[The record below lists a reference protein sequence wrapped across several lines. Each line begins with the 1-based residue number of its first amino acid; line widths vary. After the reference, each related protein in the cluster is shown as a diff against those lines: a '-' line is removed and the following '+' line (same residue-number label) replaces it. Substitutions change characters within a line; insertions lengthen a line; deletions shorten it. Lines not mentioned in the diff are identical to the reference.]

1 MGLKRSSAGGR
12 LSAMPAA
19 ARSRRPDR
27 RQRPGRAPAWSRY
40 RGNAP
45 RHLIAIARD
54 LQSRALRELHEH
66 GFEGVRPGFTP
77 LLTRLWHESRP
88 LTSLAG
94 ELAISAQAC
103 SQLVGHVEAAGYL
116 ERRPNPDDGRSRV
129 ARLTPRGRALIEE
142 SVQIL
147 LACDREYATHVGASA
162 YQRFTVALAA
172 LYRGLGLP
180 VHADSTLIARAG
192 RSAGVLP
199 VIANR
204 IEQQLMET
212 AIARGHVG
220 LKLSHGA
227 VLQHIGPE
235 GARIHE
241 IARIHRVSRQATHA
255 TARELEALG
264 YVRRRADARDRRGGA
279 LALTERGAKLI
290 ADSVA
295 AIDALEGSF
304 RAILGERRFALV
316 ERVAN
321 DLYHAL
327 ALSANAPA
335 AGAALDIEQ
344 LAARLRGQLGAAD
357 AARLAALL

>member
-1 MGLKRSSAGGR
+1 
-12 LSAMPAA
+12 MPATA
-19 ARSRRPDR
+19 PRRRERAR
-27 RQRPGRAPAWSRY
+27 AWSRY

-45 RHLIAIARD
+45 RHLIGIARD
-54 LQSRALRELHEH
+54 LQSRALRELHER
-66 GFEGVRPGFTP
+66 GFEGVRPSFTP
-77 LLTRLWHESRP
+77 LLARLWQEARP

-116 ERRPNPDDGRSRV
+116 ERRKNPDDGRSRV
-129 ARLTPRGRALIEE
+129 VRLTPRGRALIEE

-147 LACDREYATHVGASA
+147 LACDREYAAHVGVGA
-162 YQRFTVALAA
+162 YQRFTTALAA

-180 VHADSTLIARAG
+180 VHADSTLIARGG
-192 RSAGVLP
+192 RSSGVLP
-199 VIANR
+199 VIANH
-204 IEQQLMET
+204 IEQQLLET
-212 AIARGHVG
+212 AIARGHAG
-220 LKLSHGA
+220 LKMSHGA
-227 VLQHIGPE
+227 VLQHIGPD

-255 TARELEALG
+255 TARELESLG
-264 YVRRRADARDRRGGA
+264 YVRRRSDPRDRRGGA

-304 RAILGERRFALV
+304 RAILGERRFTLV
-316 ERVAN
+316 DRVAS
-321 DLYHAL
+321 DLFTAL
-327 ALSANAPA
+327 ALGTRAPA
-335 AGAALDIEQ
+335 AGDAFDIEQ
-344 LAARLRGQLGAAD
+344 LAERLRGQLGAAD

>member
-1 MGLKRSSAGGR
+1 
-12 LSAMPAA
+12 MPATA
-19 ARSRRPDR
+19 PRRR
-27 RQRPGRAPAWSRY
+27 ERAPTSARTSARWSRY

-45 RHLIAIARD
+45 RHLIGIARD
-54 LQSRALRELHEH
+54 LQSRALRALHER
-66 GFEGVRPGFTP
+66 GFEGVRPSFTP
-77 LLTRLWHESRP
+77 LLARLWQEARP
-88 LTSLAG
+88 LTSLAS

-116 ERRPNPDDGRSRV
+116 ERRKNPDDGRSRV

-147 LACDREYATHVGASA
+147 LACDREYAELVGAGA
-162 YQRFTVALAA
+162 YQRFTTALAA

-180 VHADSTLIARAG
+180 VHADSSLIARGG

-199 VIANR
+199 VIASR
-204 IEQQLMET
+204 IEQQLLET
-212 AIARGHVG
+212 AIAHGHAG
-220 LKLSHGA
+220 LKMSHGA

-241 IARIHRVSRQATHA
+241 IARIQGVSRQATHA

-264 YVRRRADARDRRGGA
+264 YVQRRAGA
-279 LALTERGAKLI
+279 LALTARGAELI

-304 RAILGERRFALV
+304 RAILGERRFAHV
-316 ERVAN
+316 ERVAS
-321 DLYHAL
+321 DLYGAL
-327 ALSANAPA
+327 ALGASAPA

>member
-1 MGLKRSSAGGR
+1 
-12 LSAMPAA
+12 MPATA
-19 ARSRRPDR
+19 PRRRD
-27 RQRPGRAPAWSRY
+27 RAPSRERWSRY

-45 RHLIAIARD
+45 RHLIGIARD
-54 LQSRALRELHEH
+54 LQSRALRALHER
-66 GFEGVRPGFTP
+66 GFEGVRPSFTP
-77 LLTRLWHESRP
+77 LLARLWQEARP
-88 LTSLAG
+88 LTSLAS

-116 ERRPNPDDGRSRV
+116 ERRKNPDDGRSRV

-147 LACDREYATHVGASA
+147 LACDREYAEHVGAGA
-162 YQRFTVALAA
+162 YQRFTTALAA

-180 VHADSTLIARAG
+180 VHADSTLIARGG
-192 RSAGVLP
+192 RSSGVLP
-199 VIANR
+199 VIANH
-204 IEQQLMET
+204 IEQQLLET
-212 AIARGHVG
+212 AIARGHAG
-220 LKLSHGA
+220 LKMAHGA
-227 VLQHIGPE
+227 VLQHIGSE

-264 YVRRRADARDRRGGA
+264 YVRRRSDPRDRRGGA
-279 LALTERGAKLI
+279 LTLTTRGAVLI

-316 ERVAN
+316 DRVAS
-321 DLYHAL
+321 DLYTAL
-327 ALSANAPA
+327 ALGARASA
-335 AGAALDIEQ
+335 AGAAFDIEQ

>member
-1 MGLKRSSAGGR
+1 MSPVARPRRSQA
-12 LSAMPAA
+12 
-19 ARSRRPDR
+19 
-27 RQRPGRAPAWSRY
+27 RAPAWSRY

-54 LQSRALRELHEH
+54 LQTRALRELHER
-66 GFEGVRPGFTP
+66 GFEGVRPSFTP
-77 LLTRLWHESRP
+77 LLTRLWQAPRP
-88 LTSLAG
+88 LTALAA

-116 ERRPNPDDGRSRV
+116 ERRRNPDDARSRV
-129 ARLTPRGRALIEE
+129 ARLTPRGRALVEE

-147 LACDREYATHVGASA
+147 LACDREYASHVGAGA
-162 YQRFTVALAA
+162 YQRFTTALAV

-180 VHADSTLIARAG
+180 VHADSTLIARGG

-199 VIANR
+199 VIASH
-204 IEQQLMET
+204 IEQQLLDT
-212 AIARGHVG
+212 AIARGHAG
-220 LKLSHGA
+220 LKMSHGA
-227 VLQHIGPE
+227 VLQHLGPH

-241 IARIHRVSRQATHA
+241 IARIQRVSRQATHA

-264 YVRRRADARDRRGGA
+264 YVRRRTDTRDRRGGA
-279 LALTERGAKLI
+279 LALTERGARLI

-316 ERVAN
+316 ERVAS
-321 DLYHAL
+321 DLYASL
-327 ALSANAPA
+327 ALGASAPA

-344 LAARLRGQLGAAD
+344 LAERLRGQLGAAD

>member
-1 MGLKRSSAGGR
+1 
-12 LSAMPAA
+12 MPPT
-19 ARSRRPDR
+19 ARSRRR
-27 RQRPGRAPAWSRY
+27 NGRPPAWSRY

-54 LQSRALRELHEH
+54 LQQRALRALLER

-77 LLTRLWHESRP
+77 LLTRLWHADRA
-88 LTSLAG
+88 LTMLAG
-94 ELAISAQAC
+94 ELGISAQAC
-103 SQLVGHVEAAGYL
+103 SQLAGHVEAAGYL

-147 LACDREYATHVGASA
+147 LACDREYAAYVGASA
-162 YQRFTVALAA
+162 YQRFTAALAS

-180 VHADSTLIARAG
+180 VHVDSTLIARAG

-204 IEQQLMET
+204 IEQQLRET
-212 AIARGHVG
+212 AIARGHTG
-220 LKLSHGA
+220 LKMSHGA
-227 VLQHIGPE
+227 VLQHIGPD

-241 IARIHRVSRQATHA
+241 IARIQGVSRQATHA

-264 YVRRRADARDRRGGA
+264 YVHRLTDARDRRPGA
-279 LALTERGAKLI
+279 LTLTPRGAELI

-304 RAILGERRFALV
+304 RAILGERRFAHV
-316 ERVAN
+316 ERVAG
-321 DLYHAL
+321 DLYRAL
-327 ALSANAPA
+327 ALDASAPA
-335 AGAALDIEQ
+335 AGATLDIEQ

>member
-1 MGLKRSSAGGR
+1 
-12 LSAMPAA
+12 MPATPP
-19 ARSRRPDR
+19 RRR
-27 RQRPGRAPAWSRY
+27 GRTAAWSRY

-45 RHLIAIARD
+45 RHLIGIARD
-54 LQSRALRELHEH
+54 LQSRVLRALRER
-66 GFEGVRPGFTP
+66 GFDGVRPSFTP
-77 LLTRLWHESRP
+77 LLTRLWQEARP
-88 LTSLAG
+88 VTSLAS

-116 ERRPNPDDGRSRV
+116 ERHKNPDDGRSRV

-147 LACDREYATHVGASA
+147 LDCDREYAAYVGAGA
-162 YQRFTVALAA
+162 YQRFTTALAA

-180 VHADSTLIARAG
+180 VHADSTLIARGG
-192 RSAGVLP
+192 RSSGVLP
-199 VIANR
+199 VIASH
-204 IEQQLMET
+204 IEQQLLDT
-212 AIARGHVG
+212 ATARGHAG
-220 LKLSHGA
+220 LKMSHGA
-227 VLQHIGPE
+227 VLQHIGPD

-241 IARIHRVSRQATHA
+241 IARIHGVSRQATHA

-264 YVRRRADARDRRGGA
+264 YVRRRSDPRDRRGA

-290 ADSVA
+290 GDSVA

-316 ERVAN
+316 DRVAS
-321 DLYHAL
+321 DLYAAL
-327 ALSANAPA
+327 ALGANAPA
-335 AGAALDIEQ
+335 AGAAFNIER
-344 LAARLRGQLGAAD
+344 LAERLRGQLGAAD